1 MIQKMVNEIIKR
13 TAQSRKEWEELL
25 ALEGIDRTQLLLDL
39 STFECNKPIIVQLF
53 ADLGGKPVDPLL
65 DVNSQRRRNILL
77 HPGTMVRFLRHHDK
91 HDYPVPSWGLIV
103 KSTKLKDDL
112 DRGKE
117 YMVAIN
123 DSGKLGGFLY
133 VYNPWFPAFE
143 PMPTDLLHP
152 AAVTAWLK
160 AALADAGSSIPP
172 YTGTL
177 RLQLRDAT
185 GVLL

>member
-1 MIQKMVNEIIKR
+1 MQKMVSEIIKR
-13 TAQSRKEWEELL
+13 TKESRDEWERTL
-25 ALEGIDRTQLLLDL
+25 ALRGVERAQLLFDL
-39 STFECNKPIIVQLF
+39 STFECNKPIIAQMF
-53 ADLGGKPVDPLL
+53 AVDGQIDPVLDL
-65 DVNSQRRRNILL
+65 NSQRRRNIILA
-77 HPGTMVRFLRHHDK
+77 PGTMVRFLRHHDK

-103 KSTKLKDDL
+103 KSTKLKDEL

-123 DSGKLGGFLY
+123 DSGRLGGFLY

-143 PMPTDLLHP
+143 P
-152 AAVTAWLK
+152 VSQ
-160 AALADAGSSIPP
+160 AALTTTAVQKWLETIIAEAGSSLPP
-172 YTGTL
+172 YIGTL

>member
-1 MIQKMVNEIIKR
+1 MTKMVSEIVR
-13 TAQSRKEWEELL
+13 ATAETAKEWAELKSL
-25 ALEGIDRTQLLLDL
+25 TGTDRTQLMFDL
-39 STFECNKPIIVQLF
+39 STFECNKPIVAQMYAGDDDIDPRL
-53 ADLGGKPVDPLL
+53 DLD
-65 DVNSQRRRNILL
+65 SQRRKNILFA
-77 HPGTMVRFLRHHDK
+77 PGTMIRFLRHHDK
-91 HDYPVPSWGLIV
+91 HDYPVPSWALVV

-143 PMPTDLLHP
+143 PVPPVALKPEAVEKWLQSCLGI
-152 AAVTAWLK
+152 AAQ
-160 AALADAGSSIPP
+160 SIPP
-172 YTGTL
+172 YSGTL

-185 GVLL
+185 GVTL

>member
-1 MIQKMVNEIIKR
+1 MIQTMVSEILKR
-13 TAQSRKEWEELL
+13 TAASRQEWDGLL
-25 ALEGIDRTQLLLDL
+25 ALTGTARQQLLYDL
-39 STFECNKPIIVQLF
+39 STFECNKPIVAQLF
-53 ADLGGKPVDPLL
+53 AGDAPIDPTLDL
-65 DVNSQRRRNILL
+65 NSQRRRNILL
-77 HPGTMVRFLRHHDK
+77 KPGTMVRFLRHHDK

-117 YMVAIN
+117 YMIALN

-143 PMPTDLLHP
+143 PVPSVALTS

-160 AALADAGSSIPP
+160 ACLADAGSSIPP
-172 YTGTL
+172 YNGEL
-177 RLQLRDAT
+177 RLMLRDAT